1 MYQFVKA
8 LVLPPVTPIL
18 AIFIGLVLMRWA
30 PRSGKALAWLG
41 LVILY
46 LLSTP
51 VVSVVLNRA
60 VEVPPTLEG
69 PVIDGAKAIVVLS
82 AGTEPSAPEFGGETV
97 DPASLIRL
105 RYAAALHR
113 KTDLP
118 ILVSGGLMPLR
129 YMPIASL
136 MEKALI
142 EDFQVPVRWVE
153 EKSTTT
159 AENAA
164 FSKRLLEPEGIDT
177 IVLVTE
183 AYHMRRSAAVFEAQ
197 GFKVVPAPTATR
209 AVLRLSPGIIA
220 PQSGALNSSTMAVHE
235 LIGYLWY
242 DLMGRV

>member
-18 AIFIGLVLMRWA
+18 AIFIGLILMRWA
-30 PRSGKALAWLG
+30 PRAGKGLAWLG
-41 LVILY
+41 LVVLY

-51 VVSVVLNRA
+51 VVSIALNRA
-60 VEVPPTLEG
+60 VEVAPTLEG
-69 PVIDGAKAIVVLS
+69 PAVGDAKAIVVLS

-97 DPASLIRL
+97 DPASLVRL

-113 KTDLP
+113 KTGLP
-118 ILVSGGLMPLR
+118 ILVSGGLMPRR
-129 YMPIASL
+129 YMPIATL

-164 FSKRLLEPEGIDT
+164 LSARLLNPEGIDT
-177 IVLVTE
+177 ILLVTE

-209 AVLRLSPGIIA
+209 GVLRFSPGIIA
-220 PQSGALNSSTMAVHE
+220 PQSGALGASTMAVHE
-235 LIGYLWY
+235 LIGYAWY
-242 DLMGRV
+242 ELMGRI